1 MGKIMKQSKVN
12 DAITNFNEGFNCAQ
26 SVVSAYCEDFGV
38 DRKTG
43 LKISCGLGGGMGRL
57 QETCGAVSG
66 AYLLI
71 GLKYGKYIK
80 EDEAAKE
87 KTYAKVREFSS
98 LFKERNKTTCCREL
112 LGFDLLN
119 SDHQLAKQQIKKVCP
134 KMIQDAAEIIEEM
147 LFQDAE

>member
-1 MGKIMKQSKVN
+1 MNQSKAN
-12 DAITNFNEGFNCAQ
+12 DAVASFNDGFNCAQ
-26 SVVSAYCEDFGV
+26 SVVISHCEDFGV
-38 DRKTG
+38 DKKTG

-87 KTYAKVREFSS
+87 KTYAKVREFSA
-98 LFKERNKTTCCREL
+98 LFKERNKTTSCREL
-112 LGFDLLN
+112 LGIDLLN
-119 SDHQLAKQQIKKVCP
+119 TDHQIAKEQVKKVCP
-134 KMIQDAAEIIEEM
+134 KMIQDAVEIIEEM
-147 LFQDAE
+147 LFQGAQ